1 MIEFAN
7 VSKHFKS
14 RQGEKQVLENVSFY
28 LPRSENVAVVGGNGA
43 GKSTLIG
50 LMSGVTRP
58 NSGIVER
65 TGRFS
70 WPMAFA
76 GGFHPMLTGRQ
87 NAKFVARIYRE
98 DPQLLVEEVQEF
110 SELGASFDLP
120 INTYSQGM
128 KARLAFGVSMSIK
141 FDCYLVDEIIGVGDT
156 RFRNKCRAAFQKK
169 LKHSSVIMASH
180 SDGGLREFCQSAIH
194 VHHGTVTYYANLEEC
209 LAVHNE
215 MMTQIKNVSAN
226 L

>member
-1 MIEFAN
+1 MIEFAH
-7 VSKHFKS
+7 VSKHFTS
-14 RQGEKQVLENVSFY
+14 RQGEKRVLEDVSFH
-28 LPRSENVAVVGGNGA
+28 LAREENVAVVGANGA

-58 NSGIVER
+58 NSGTILR
-65 TGRFS
+65 NGRFS

-98 DPQLLVEEVQEF
+98 DPLQLVEEVEEF
-110 SELGASFDLP
+110 SELGRSFDLP

-128 KARLAFGVSMSIK
+128 KARLAFGVSISIK

-156 RFRNKCRAAFQKK
+156 RFRNKCRAAFQDR
-169 LKHSSVIMASH
+169 LKESSVIMASH
-180 SDGGLREFCQSAIH
+180 SESGLREFCQSAIH
-194 VHHGTVTYYANLEEC
+194 VIDGSVTYFPNLDDC
-209 LAVHNE
+209 LALHNE
-215 MMTQIKNVSAN
+215 RMSSPAAAPAD

>member
-1 MIEFAN
+1 MIEFAK
-7 VSKHFKS
+7 VSKRFKS
-14 RQGEKQVLENVSFY
+14 RDGEKRVLDDVSFH
-28 LPRSENVAVVGGNGA
+28 LPRTENVAVVGGNGA

-58 NSGIVER
+58 NRGTILRS
-65 TGRFS
+65 GRFS

-76 GGFHPMLTGRQ
+76 GGFHPMLSGRQ
-87 NAKFVARIYRE
+87 NAKFVARIYQV
-98 DPQLLVEEVQEF
+98 DPTQLVEEVQDF
-110 SELGASFDLP
+110 SELGRSFDLP

-156 RFRNKCRAAFQKK
+156 RFRNKCRAAFQDK
-169 LKHSSVIMASH
+169 LKDSRVIMASH
-180 SDGGLREFCQSAIH
+180 SAGGLREFCQSAIL
-194 VHHGTVTYYANLEEC
+194 VSNGSVTYYESLDEC
-209 LAVHNE
+209 LAVHE
-215 MMTQIKNVSAN
+215 TQMSQDVTISAN

>member
-1 MIEFAN
+1 MIEFAQ

-14 RQGEKQVLENVSFY
+14 RQGEKRVLENVSFS
-28 LPRSENVAVVGGNGA
+28 LPKGENVAVVGANGA

-58 NSGIVER
+58 NFGTIMRS
-65 TGRFS
+65 GRFS

-87 NAKFVARIYRE
+87 NAKFVARIYQE
-98 DPQLLVEEVQEF
+98 DPVQLVEEVEDF
-110 SELGASFDLP
+110 AELGRSFDLP

-128 KARLAFGVSMSIK
+128 RARLAFGVSISIK

-156 RFRNKCRAAFQKK
+156 RFRNKCRAAFQER
-169 LKHSSVIMASH
+169 LKEARVIMASH
-180 SDGGLREFCQSAIH
+180 SEDGLRQFCQSAIH
-194 VHHGTVTYYANLEEC
+194 VYNGAVTYFPNLDDC
-209 LAVHNE
+209 LAIHNE
-215 MMTQIKNVSAN
+215 HMERGTATPAHS
-226 L
+226 